1 MYHILSIITL
11 ASFIIWGR
19 YYRDTKKINY
29 WLSALIPILIYS
41 LSYGLRDGWG
51 VDFEHYKDIFEHLR
65 DTDPCLYALNYLI
78 NSLGFSSTFAF
89 IIYSV
94 ILSCGFF
101 YIVKGYKNEATYIL
115 PLLWV
120 CSTEACGLIR
130 YWIAI
135 GWLLIALY
143 FYLQQSYY
151 KSIILFM
158 IAVGTHTSVIL
169 FLPIVLICN
178 WKDYFKKR
186 WVLMSIFIVF
196 TVLFDKEMLGE
207 KIVMPAVD
215 FLSKYINNERLN
227 MYNDDAEFWLS
238 GSRITMIAQ
247 TETNEIINRIRMGLT
262 HGIIL
267 YLGFSVKNRY
277 KNGVII
283 FNLMAVGLI
292 LYNTV
297 QGFELVNRYI
307 ETLRMFLAFILGFII
322 AEQRKYTLINNK
334 LIFWSL
340 IVFCYIN
347 LFYRAF
353 LGTQTLLMY
362 NRYIWD

>member
-1 MYHILSIITL
+1 
-11 ASFIIWGR
+11 
-19 YYRDTKKINY
+19 
-29 WLSALIPILIYS
+29 
-41 LSYGLRDGWG
+41 
-51 VDFEHYKDIFEHLR
+51 
-65 DTDPCLYALNYLI
+65 
-78 NSLGFSSTFAF
+78 
-89 IIYSV
+89 
-94 ILSCGFF
+94 
-101 YIVKGYKNEATYIL
+101 
-115 PLLWV
+115 
-120 CSTEACGLIR
+120 
-130 YWIAI
+130 
-135 GWLLIALY
+135 
-143 FYLQQSYY
+143 
-151 KSIILFM
+151 
-158 IAVGTHTSVIL
+158 
-169 FLPIVLICN
+169 
-178 WKDYFKKR
+178 
-186 WVLMSIFIVF
+186 MSIFIVF

-277 KNGVII
+277 KNGVIF

-353 LGTQTLLMY
+353 FGTQTLLMY